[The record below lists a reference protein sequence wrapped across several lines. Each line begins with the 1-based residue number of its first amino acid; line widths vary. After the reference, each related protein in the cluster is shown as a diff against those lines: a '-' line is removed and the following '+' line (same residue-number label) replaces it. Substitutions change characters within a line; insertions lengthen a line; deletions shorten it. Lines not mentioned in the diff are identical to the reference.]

1 MRNLMWVFPWVFSL
15 ATCTWMY
22 LTGPSGPY
30 PLQQLICTMGRRWK
44 PLEPTNW
51 CIWNRGN
58 LHVTVKGRKE
68 FQFLQRC
75 WQLAFL
81 TLGTNIWAV
90 LSDEQMSHG
99 WSFPPLND
107 QQKKGRNKMRVWY
120 APTMHESTHYLGTWE
135 DHIIPWRADTCLI
148 TTVFGDRFFVPNSLG
163 LWDPFH
169 SWRKFLWL
177 KNSKGWSDHHLRFRY
192 LGVTLGKL
200 RLQSAARD
208 AS

>member
-99 WSFPPLND
+99 WSFSPLND
-107 QQKKGRNKMRVWY
+107 QQKKGRNKMRVVVCTNHVW
-120 APTMHESTHYLGTWE
+120 
-135 DHIIPWRADTCLI
+135 I
-148 TTVFGDRFFVPNSLG
+148 NSLPG
-163 LWDPFH
+163 Y
-169 SWRKFLWL
+169 SGG
-177 KNSKGWSDHHLRFRY
+177 SYHLMT
-192 LGVTLGKL
+192 GGGSGIV
-200 RLQSAARD
+200 
-208 AS
+208 